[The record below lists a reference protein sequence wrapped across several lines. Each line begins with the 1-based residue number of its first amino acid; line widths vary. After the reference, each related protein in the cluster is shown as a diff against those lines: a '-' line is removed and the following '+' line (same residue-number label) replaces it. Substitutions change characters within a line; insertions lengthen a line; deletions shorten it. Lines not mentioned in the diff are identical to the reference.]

1 MIDQDQQLDG
11 SPSQLPEEDLQ
22 EQVQRFLN
30 AMPAVTVLEQQPAPM
45 KTLTKIAVVTDPQF
59 QGVFQLNA
67 VPLQDI
73 VTTDAVR
80 APLLP
85 TSHVTAVT
93 LPTVLGQQTNTMFDR
108 PTFTVPTS
116 VSVTTS
122 SFVTSHSPIATMV
135 INQMMPPIS

>member
-1 MIDQDQQLDG
+1 MIDQDQQSDG
-11 SPSQLPEEDLQ
+11 SPSQLPEEDPQ
-22 EQVQRFLN
+22 ERVLSFLN
-30 AMPAVTVLEQQPAPM
+30 AMPAANILEQQPPPM
-45 KTLTKIAVVTDPQF
+45 QTPTQIAVVTDPQF
-59 QGVFQLNA
+59 QGASQLNA

-85 TSHVTAVT
+85 TSHVTTVT

-116 VSVTTS
+116 VSVTTT
-122 SFVTSHSPIATMV
+122 SFVTSHSPCC
-135 INQMMPPIS
+135 NHGY